1 MGEQNEGTTNT
12 QCKVETMM
20 IMNIFKKV
28 MFISVSQLIDY
39 LRSPLMRILYKAQYA
54 LKITD
59 LVNLLFH
66 SYEL

>member
-28 MFISVSQLIDY
+28 MFISVSQLLEYI
-39 LRSPLMRILYKAQYA
+39 RSPLMRILYKAQ
-54 LKITD
+54 
-59 LVNLLFH
+59 
-66 SYEL
+66 